1 MSIGGSNLAQE
12 MFEVLH
18 DFKDVVTFK
27 LSGGWSWQRT
37 NRTVDEIVVGKCG
50 ESRSTLCCSRV
61 KSWKASLFTGDF
73 GHSQAEDEFVISYAD
88 VVSIDQFESAVTF
101 DLLSINLDSVC
112 AAPVVDEIA
121 SIFAFQQR
129 MMS

>member
-1 MSIGGSNLAQE
+1 MKRFLHNLFGKKPSATVRKSGPAKRLRLQLE
-12 MFEVLH
+12 QLDDRIVL
-18 DFKDVVTFK
+18 
-27 LSGGWSWQRT
+27 LG
-37 NRTVDEIVVGKCG
+37 
-50 ESRSTLCCSRV
+50 
-61 KSWKASLFTGDF
+61 A
-73 GHSQAEDEFVISYAD
+73 AEDEFVISYAD